1 MKAVC
6 RGAVERM
13 VGLGAETVMI
23 TVKGLEL
30 TRLAHA
36 TVITLE
42 MLAGFTGQFPDKAA
56 ASAAITR
63 TG

>member
-1 MKAVC
+1 
-6 RGAVERM
+6 M